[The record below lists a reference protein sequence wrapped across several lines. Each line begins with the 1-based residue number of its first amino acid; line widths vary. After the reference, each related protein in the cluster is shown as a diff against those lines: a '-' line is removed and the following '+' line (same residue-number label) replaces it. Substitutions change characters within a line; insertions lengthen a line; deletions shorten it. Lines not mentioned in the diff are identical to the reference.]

1 MLELKDVCVYYKK
14 HVAVRNLSLSVN
26 KGDFVTILGANGAG
40 KTTTLNAISGI
51 IKVRKRLGEE
61 GLNGEIY
68 FKGQKISGLTAA
80 KIASMGIIQI
90 PEGRKIFPQLTVK
103 ENLQVGAYLRKDN
116 EQVHKSLEKA
126 LALFPDLKDK
136 LNDKGREL
144 SGGQQQMLA
153 IARGLMAQPEL
164 LLLDE
169 PSLGLSPLL
178 RQQLA
183 EKIKE
188 ISREGTTVVL
198 VEQHARLGLM
208 LASYGYVLENG
219 QLALEGK
226 TSDLLNNEDVKKA
239 YLGV

>member
-1 MLELKDVCVYYKK
+1 MLELKNVWVYYKK
-14 HVAVRNLSLSVN
+14 HVALRNLSLSVD

-40 KTTTLNAISGI
+40 KTSTLNAISGI
-51 IKVRKRLGEE
+51 LKVEKKAGE
-61 GLNGEIY
+61 GLKGDIY
-68 FKGQKISGLTAA
+68 FDGEKVSGLTAA

-90 PEGRKIFPQLTVK
+90 PEGRKIFPLLTVR
-103 ENLQVGAYLRKDN
+103 ENLEVGAYLRKDKK
-116 EQVHKSLEKA
+116 QVQRSLEKA
-126 LALFPDLKDK
+126 LALFSDLKDK
-136 LNDKGREL
+136 LNAKGREL

-153 IARGLMAQPEL
+153 IARGLMAEPIV

-169 PSLGLSPLL
+169 PSLGLSPIL

-183 EKIKE
+183 VKIKE
-188 ISREGTTVVL
+188 INRGGTTVVL
-198 VEQHARLGLM
+198 VEQNARLGLM

>member
-1 MLELKDVCVYYKK
+1 
-14 HVAVRNLSLSVN
+14 
-26 KGDFVTILGANGAG
+26 
-40 KTTTLNAISGI
+40 
-51 IKVRKRLGEE
+51 
-61 GLNGEIY
+61 
-68 FKGQKISGLTAA
+68 
-80 KIASMGIIQI
+80 
-90 PEGRKIFPQLTVK
+90 LTVR
-103 ENLQVGAYLRKDN
+103 ENLQVGAYLRKDKN
-116 EQVHKSLEKA
+116 QVHATLEKA
-126 LALFPDLKDK
+126 LSLFPDLKGR
-136 LNDKGREL
+136 LNAKGREL

-153 IARGLMAQPEL
+153 IARGLMAQPEV

-188 ISREGTTVVL
+188 INREGTTVVL
-198 VEQHARLGLM
+198 VEQNARLGLM

-219 QLALEGK
+219 QLSLEGK